1 MKRKLVIIVGLL
13 LPNLCPPAFAQGS
26 AFTYQGR
33 LNDGSIAASGTYDL
47 QFALF
52 DAASGGTQQSGTW
65 TQLAQG
71 VTNGLFT
78 VTLDFGGFFPGADR
92 WLEIGVR
99 TNGGGAFTT
108 LTPRQKF
115 TATPYAITAGNLSGN
130 ITTAQLPVSV
140 VTNGASGVTLTGS
153 FTGNGANVTNVNAT
167 ALGGLSSASFWKTNG
182 NSGANPANG
191 AFLGTADN
199 LPMEFRVNGMRVA
212 RLEFAGDSID
222 DFDILPDG
230 APNF

>member
-1 MKRKLVIIVGLL
+1 MKAKLTLTLGLL
-13 LPNLCPPAFAQGS
+13 TSVLCLPVFAQGT

-33 LNDGSIAASGTYDL
+33 LNQGANPANGTYDL

-52 DAASGGTQQSGTW
+52 DAASAGTQQSGTW

-78 VTLDFGGFFPGADR
+78 VTLDFGSFFPGADR

-115 TATPYAITAGNLSGN
+115 TAAPYAITAGNLSGS
-130 ITTAQLPVSV
+130 ITAAQLPVSV
-140 VTNGASGVTLTGS
+140 VTNGASGVTLAGS
-153 FTGNGANVTNVNAT
+153 FTGNGANVTNVNAAT
-167 ALGGLSSASFWKTNG
+167 LGGVTA
-182 NSGANPANG
+182 AN
-191 AFLGTADN
+191 F
-199 LPMEFRVNGMRVA
+199 
-212 RLEFAGDSID
+212 
-222 DFDILPDG
+222 
-230 APNF
+230 